1 MRKAMN
7 APITGAEDLLLL
19 ALVTMVALSIPLGAR
34 TGAHIEIEILE
45 PSMSALFAKWSMIF
59 IKILGASMLGFM
71 GWRLWHAGGMA
82 SKFGE
87 TTQQLLI
94 SFEPFYY
101 LLSVS
106 ILIYALVLVLDIWQI
121 LQSQKVNSATNWRKT
136 FVISL
141 TLIGILGLLSLF
153 ILLALRMPVALSMLS
168 VGFIG
173 TIIANA
179 YKFMAVG
186 MAEDQAWS
194 RGLKVAY
201 SNLAGETFEAASN
214 YNLLVIPMFVLM
226 GNLAGVSGMSKDL
239 FSAAYR
245 WMGHLRGG
253 LASATIAACAGF
265 AALSGSS
272 LASAVTMGRV
282 ALPEMKKYKYADSLA
297 TGSVAAGGTLGFLI
311 PPSGGMI
318 IYAVLTEQS
327 IGRLFMA
334 GVFPGI
340 ILTLLF
346 IGAIYC
352 VVIRNPTAGPR
363 AKRFGR
369 PERVTSLWRALP
381 IVGVVLITIGGM
393 YTGFFTP
400 VEASSVGAFLTF
412 VVAAYRQSLG
422 WQASKAV
429 ILETMN
435 ATATVFLIIIGA
447 FVFIPFMSLT
457 ELPAQLVTILTS
469 LPIGNIGIL
478 LIIVLIY
485 MFLGMFLEAIAMLV
499 LTIPVVIPIAVAL
512 DWDLIWFGIIL
523 VIVLEMGMIS
533 PPVGINVFIVKS
545 IARDVPMST
554 IFRGI
559 WPFWFAMA
567 AMIGL
572 LILFPQI
579 ALYLPQAVVGG

>member
-1 MRKAMN
+1 MISM
-7 APITGAEDLLLL
+7 TLLGL
-19 ALVTMVALSIPLGAR
+19 
-34 TGAHIEIEILE
+34 
-45 PSMSALFAKWSMIF
+45 
-59 IKILGASMLGFM
+59 
-71 GWRLWHAGGMA
+71 
-82 SKFGE
+82 
-87 TTQQLLI
+87 
-94 SFEPFYY
+94 
-101 LLSVS
+101 
-106 ILIYALVLVLDIWQI
+106 
-121 LQSQKVNSATNWRKT
+121 
-136 FVISL
+136 
-141 TLIGILGLLSLF
+141 LGLLSLF
-153 ILLALRMPVALSMLS
+153 VLLALRMPVALSMLG
-168 VGFIG
+168 VGFVG

-179 YKFMAVG
+179 NKLIAVG
-186 MAEDQAWS
+186 MAEDQAWA
-194 RGLKVAY
+194 RGFKVAY
-201 SNLAGETFEAASN
+201 SNIAGETFEAASN

-226 GNLAGVSGMSKDL
+226 GNLAGVSGMSNDL
-239 FSAAYR
+239 FAAAYR

-346 IGAIYC
+346 IGAIYF
-352 VVIRNPTAGPR
+352 VVLRNPEAGPR
-363 AKRFGR
+363 GERFGR
-369 PERVTSLWRALP
+369 EEKIASLWRACP
-381 IVGVVLITIGGM
+381 ILAVVLVTIGGM

-400 VEASSVGAFLTF
+400 VEASSVGAFFTF
-412 VVAAYRQSLG
+412 LVAAWRRSLN
-422 WQASKAV
+422 WKATKAV
-429 ILETMN
+429 VLETMN
-435 ATATVFLIIIGA
+435 ATATVFMIIIGA

-457 ELPAQLVTILTS
+457 ELPAQLVTLLTS
-469 LPIGNIGIL
+469 LPIGEIGIL
-478 LIIVLIY
+478 LIVVLIY
-485 MFLGMFLEAIAMLV
+485 MFLGMFLEAMAMLV

-512 DWDLIWFGIIL
+512 DWDLIWFGIIV

-545 IARDVPMST
+545 IAPDVPMSH

-559 WPFWFAMA
+559 WPFWFAMV

-579 ALYLPQAVVGG
+579 ALFLPQALVGG